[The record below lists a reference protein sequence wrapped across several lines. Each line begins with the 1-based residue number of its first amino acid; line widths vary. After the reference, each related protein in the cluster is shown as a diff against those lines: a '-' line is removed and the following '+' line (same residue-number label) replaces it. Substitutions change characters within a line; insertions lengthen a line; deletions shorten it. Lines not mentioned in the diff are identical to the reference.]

1 MNHET
6 LWVCIAG
13 GMILGLAMAGPSR
26 AQQTKPA
33 AREAQPSNTK
43 TMKESF
49 DTLEVA
55 VFETDKES
63 QFPAEYLAPLQKE
76 IVKELVDAK
85 AFANVVMA
93 GQGSPTANPRT
104 LRLTGLITNYTAGSR
119 AKRYLSSG
127 TGGAAEIDSSI
138 AFVSAAD
145 GRTLMSQNLRAL
157 LTGGVV
163 GGKSED
169 ALKDYARQIV
179 NKVKLMQNLRVP
191 LAGSASDTVT
201 ATTDPTAISSA
212 PVTARVPVTDKDWAG
227 SQKKLNE
234 LAATGYRLTGLTIT
248 GMHTAD
254 AALVRTDATAA
265 QFQYSL
271 QHTTIS
277 TNLQKDMNKL
287 AAEGFR
293 ASPNTLIIMGSN
305 PVVIMEKAT
314 PAFKEHYQYIVK
326 ESMKVSSGQK
336 DTENAQNQGFT
347 LVGECDRPA
356 SHILLFEKVTP
367 GS

>member
-1 MNHET
+1 
-6 LWVCIAG
+6 
-13 GMILGLAMAGPSR
+13 
-26 AQQTKPA
+26 
-33 AREAQPSNTK
+33 
-43 TMKESF
+43 
-49 DTLEVA
+49 
-55 VFETDKES
+55 
-63 QFPAEYLAPLQKE
+63 
-76 IVKELVDAK
+76 
-85 AFANVVMA
+85 
-93 GQGSPTANPRT
+93 
-104 LRLTGLITNYTAGSR
+104 
-119 AKRYLSSG
+119 
-127 TGGAAEIDSSI
+127 
-138 AFVSAAD
+138 
-145 GRTLMSQNLRAL
+145 
-157 LTGGVV
+157 
-163 GGKSED
+163 
-169 ALKDYARQIV
+169 V

-191 LAGSASDTVT
+191 LAGSASDAVT
-201 ATTDPTAISSA
+201 ATTDQTAISSA

-305 PVVIMEKAT
+305 PMVIMEKAT
-314 PAFKEHYQYIVK
+314 PSFKGHYQYIVK

-336 DTENAQNQGFT
+336 DTEKAQNQGFT
-347 LVGECDRPA
+347 LISECDRPA
-356 SHILLFEKVTP
+356 SHILLFEKMTP
-367 GS
+367 GP